1 MPIDDFIS
9 PQLPRERFYEVQVD
23 PSCPDL
29 SEMNLSNAHLST
41 LTLLIMSLTYVAGDI
56 DPLSP
61 TEVRAI
67 EMNKAVKFRDGDLA
81 PLCVYFRLSGNVA
94 FILDAEPIP
103 AVGVEISNL
112 DLHSAIN
119 KEVEKVTLEKTG

>member
-1 MPIDDFIS
+1 MPMDDFLP
-9 PQLPRERFYEVQVD
+9 PQLPTQRFYEVQVD

-41 LTLLIMSLTYVAGDI
+41 LTLLITQLMYRAGDI

-61 TEVRAI
+61 TDVRAI
-67 EMNKAVKFRDGDLA
+67 EMNKTVRFRDGELA

-94 FILDAEPIP
+94 VILDAEPIP
-103 AVGVEISNL
+103 AVGLEIRNL
-112 DLHSAIN
+112 DLHSAIK